1 MKTFTSAAVVGLAAA
16 ESASFVDFISTMAI
30 QEAQAQE
37 IEAEPQFSFQELLTQ
52 MHIDQIE
59 EAESKEIMDME
70 EELASF
76 ES

>member
-1 MKTFTSAAVVGLAAA
+1 
-16 ESASFVDFISTMAI
+16 
-30 QEAQAQE
+30 
-37 IEAEPQFSFQELLTQ
+37 

-70 EELASF
+70 EDLASF